1 LRFTKK
7 IAKSEFFINV
17 MTLVSGNAIAQIIT
31 LLITLILTRIYKP
44 EDFGSFSIAMAIAG
58 GIGTIASLRYELAI
72 MRPKKD
78 SDAYKV
84 LILSLAIC
92 AIITIISSVVMVVV
106 ILMNTSTPLW
116 FLLIPVMTFAI
127 GLFQIFNN
135 WANRQKKYK
144 KIATS
149 RIIASTLN
157 SSLSAGFGLLSIGG
171 IGLFLGNI
179 LGQFSSVINLIN
191 FSELKRNL
199 KSTTL
204 KDLKFWANEYKD
216 MPQTNLFQALVD
228 VYLINGLTYLIPVFF
243 GNAVVGFYSFSM
255 RILQVPVSFIG
266 GAIAQVF
273 YQKANDVHHA
283 DENLR
288 HIVTQTIKKSSL
300 IALPLPLI
308 LLFFGPDLFAF
319 IFSESWRIAGEYA
332 QILSPWIY
340 FDFVRMT
347 VSQVPI
353 ILRKQKHLLFTSL
366 SGVFA
371 LTASILIAGIVFN
384 DIKIGLYFTS
394 AFLSILAIYITF
406 WIYKIS
412 DNKSL

>member
-1 LRFTKK
+1 LSFSKK
-7 IAKSEFFINV
+7 IANSEFFRNV
-17 MTLVSGNAIAQIIT
+17 VTLITGNVIAQVIA
-31 LLITLILTRIYKP
+31 LLITLVLTRLYKP
-44 EDFGSFSIAMAIAG
+44 EDFGAFSIAMAIAG

-72 MRPKKD
+72 MRPKSD

-84 LILSLAIC
+84 IILSLLIC
-92 AIITIISSVVMVVV
+92 VIITIITAIVMGV
-106 ILMNTSTPLW
+106 IVLIVPNIPTW
-116 FLLIPVMTFAI
+116 YLLIPLMTFAI

-149 RIIASTLN
+149 RVIASTFN
-157 SSLSAGFGLLSIGG
+157 SSISAGFGVLHIGG
-171 IGLFLGNI
+171 LGLFLGNI

-191 FSELKRNL
+191 LPELKRNL

-204 KDLKFWANEYKD
+204 KDLKFWAKQYKD

-266 GAIAQVF
+266 SAIAQVF

-283 DENLR
+283 NENLR

-308 LLFFGPDLFAF
+308 LMFFGPDLFAF
-319 IFSESWRIAGEYA
+319 IFSKEWRIAGEYA

-340 FDFVRMT
+340 FDFIRMT

-353 ILRKQKHLLFTSL
+353 ILRKQKHMLFTSFL
-366 SGVFA
+366 GVLA
-371 LTASILIAGIVFN
+371 LTASILTAGLVFN
-384 DIKIGLYFTS
+384 NIKTGLYFSS

-412 DNKSL
+412 DNKNL

>member
-1 LRFTKK
+1 LSFTNK

-17 MTLVSGNAIAQIIT
+17 ITLVSGNAIAQIIT
-31 LLITLILTRIYKP
+31 LLITLILTRLYKP
-44 EDFGSFSIAMAIAG
+44 EDFGAFSIAMAIAG

-84 LILSLAIC
+84 MILSLAIC
-92 AIITIISSVVMVVV
+92 AIITIISSIVMSIV
-106 ILMNTSTPLW
+106 ILMTATTPSW
-116 FLLIPVMTFAI
+116 FILIPVMTFAI

-144 KIATS
+144 KIAAS
-149 RIIASTLN
+149 RIISSTFS
-157 SSLSAGFGLLSIGG
+157 SSLSAGFGLFPLGG

-204 KDLKFWANEYKD
+204 KDLKFWAKQYKD
-216 MPQTNLFQALVD
+216 MPQTSLFQALVD
-228 VYLINGLTYLIPVFF
+228 VYLINGLTYLIPIFF

-266 GAIAQVF
+266 SAIAQVF
-273 YQKANDVHHA
+273 YQKANDAHHA
-283 DENLR
+283 NENLR
-288 HIVTQTIKKSSL
+288 HIVKKTIKKSSL
-300 IALPLPLI
+300 IALPMPLI
-308 LLFFGPDLFAF
+308 LIFFGPDLFAF
-319 IFSESWRIAGEYA
+319 VFSKEWRIGGEYA

-340 FDFVRMT
+340 FDFIRMT

-353 ILRKQKHLLFTSL
+353 ILRKQKHMLFTSFL
-366 SGVFA
+366 GVLA
-371 LTASILIAGIVFN
+371 LTTSILTAGLIFN
-384 DIKIGLYFTS
+384 DIKIGLYFSS

-412 DNKSL
+412 DNKKI